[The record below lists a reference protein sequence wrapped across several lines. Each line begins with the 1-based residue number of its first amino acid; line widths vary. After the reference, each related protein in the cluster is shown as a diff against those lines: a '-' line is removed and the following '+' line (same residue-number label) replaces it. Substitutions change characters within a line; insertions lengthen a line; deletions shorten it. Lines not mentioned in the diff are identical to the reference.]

1 MTSLFGILDVA
12 HRGLGVASL
21 GLRTTGHNIAN
32 VNTPGFS
39 RQSQVRATA
48 YPVPSDIGNMG
59 TGVQQLTIERIT
71 DPFIQ
76 AQLLRQGSSLGAA
89 DSQSRILSHIE
100 EILNEQDGEG
110 LGAALNQFYDA
121 FADLSTAT
129 TPGAPVE
136 REAVRSTTTA
146 LIDTIQRLDA
156 QLRQEQADADS
167 GIRAMVPEINRLTE
181 QINQLNE
188 EIVAMEVNAP
198 ANDLRDRM
206 ELLTRDLA
214 EIVDVNTFTDGQG
227 RMVVSLSNGLP
238 LVEGGQARQ
247 LVAVSDPTNPFDP
260 TFAQVRYRDG
270 ANDIDVTGE
279 IGGGR
284 LGGLLRGRDTLIPG
298 AIRSLDTIAYN
309 LATSVNSVHQAGT
322 GLAGTTGDFF
332 ATPAAVEDAAQNLAL
347 EAVIQSNTD
356 AIAAG
361 LSSAPGD
368 NQNAL
373 ALAALRDTP
382 AALFL
387 PGDPPGPATGPQR
400 SILDHATALVTDV
413 GQQSRTF
420 ETSRAQQQRVLETL
434 QTRRDEVSGVSI
446 DEEVTRL
453 VELQAAFQANARV
466 VSVLDRLL
474 GDVIDLL

>member
-1 MTSLFGILDVA
+1 MASLFGILDVA
-12 HRGLGVASL
+12 HRGLSVASL

-32 VNTPGFS
+32 VDTPGFS
-39 RQSQVRATA
+39 RQNPIRTTGH
-48 YPVPSDIGNMG
+48 PVPSPNGNLG
-59 TGVQQLTIERIT
+59 GGVEQLTVQRIT

-89 DSQSRILSHIE
+89 DSQARILSQIE
-100 EILNEQDGEG
+100 EVLNEQDGEG
-110 LGAALNQFYDA
+110 LTNALNQFYDA
-121 FADLSTAT
+121 FQDLSTAT

-136 REAVRSTTTA
+136 REALRSTSTA
-146 LIDTIQRLDA
+146 LVDTLQRLDG
-156 QLRQEQADADS
+156 QLRQQQADADS
-167 GIRAMVPEINRLTE
+167 GVRAMIPEINRLSV

-188 EIVAMEVNAP
+188 EIVKLEINDP
-198 ANDLRDRM
+198 ANDLRDQM
-206 ELLTRDLA
+206 ELHIRELA

-227 RMVVSLSNGLP
+227 RTVVSLTNGLP
-238 LVEGGQARQ
+238 LVEGGRARE
-247 LVAVSDPTNPFDP
+247 LVAVTDPSNPFDP
-260 TFAQVRYRDG
+260 TFAEVRYRDNT
-270 ANDIDVTGE
+270 NDINVTGE

-284 LGGLLRGRDTLIPG
+284 LGGLLRGRDTLIPA

-309 LATSVNSVHQAGT
+309 LASSVNTVHQAGT
-322 GLAGTTGDFF
+322 GLDGTTGNFF
-332 ATPAAVEDAAQNLAL
+332 ASPAAVEDAAQNLSL
-347 EAVIQSNTD
+347 ETAIVNNAD

-361 LSSAPGD
+361 LTTAPGD
-368 NQNAL
+368 NENAL

-382 AALFL
+382 STLFL
-387 PGDPPGPATGPQR
+387 PGDPPGPASGPSR
-400 SILDHATALVTDV
+400 SVLDHATSLVSDV

-420 ETSRAQQQRVLETL
+420 ESSRAQQQRVLQTL
-434 QTRRDEVSGVSI
+434 ESRRDEVSGVSV